1 MNNDLTYLKD
11 LQTFCL
17 NKYQYIIEKEH
28 AESLSI
34 EEIMDLIVVY
44 YEDIIGCMP
53 GNVYW
58 FDKNV
63 IAVGCNKNVLNMFGL
78 KSSNEFKGLT
88 FEAMGKIGKWSEE
101 ATQSFK
107 QDTLEV
113 LLSGE
118 ACLNVEEPPIPHSDG
133 RLIYFLSNRVP
144 IFDRKNNVIGV
155 VGISI
160 DITERKEMEISL
172 LEAKEAAEVANH
184 TKTIFME
191 NMSHDFKTPLN
202 GIYGVVQLLKD
213 REDLPEDIKELVD
226 AQYKSIVRLNKLVN
240 SILDF
245 NRISSGKI
253 TLQEEELNLFDI
265 LDSIAHNLSYQT
277 KDKNV
282 KLNIHYPPS
291 IPHYLISDSYAV
303 TSILMNLLSN
313 AVKFTDKG
321 EVSVSINCL
330 SQESQNIL
338 FQIMV
343 SDTGS
348 GIPGDKL
355 GQIFERFHR
364 LEPSNK
370 GLKEGHGIGLSVVKE
385 LVEKLNGKIE
395 VSSEIG
401 KGSVFTLKLPFK
413 LSDRFSSKINY
424 D

>member
-313 AVKFTDKG
+313 AVIKVKF
-321 EVSVSINCL
+321 
-330 SQESQNIL
+330 Q
-338 FQIMV
+338 FQLIV
-343 SDTGS
+343 YHKKAKTSY
-348 GIPGDKL
+348 
-355 GQIFERFHR
+355 
-364 LEPSNK
+364 
-370 GLKEGHGIGLSVVKE
+370 
-385 LVEKLNGKIE
+385 
-395 VSSEIG
+395 
-401 KGSVFTLKLPFK
+401 
-413 LSDRFSSKINY
+413 SK
-424 D
+424 

>member
-172 LEAKEAAEVANH
+172 LEAKEAANH